1 MEAASGM
8 SLVPALLKDFFLVNV
23 SLAWLFGQAAAVPQG
38 REYVDRPLNR
48 DPVVNVSQI

>member
-1 MEAASGM
+1 M
-8 SLVPALLKDFFLVNV
+8 SLVPLVRKDFILYV

-48 DPVVNVSQI
+48 SPVVNVSQI